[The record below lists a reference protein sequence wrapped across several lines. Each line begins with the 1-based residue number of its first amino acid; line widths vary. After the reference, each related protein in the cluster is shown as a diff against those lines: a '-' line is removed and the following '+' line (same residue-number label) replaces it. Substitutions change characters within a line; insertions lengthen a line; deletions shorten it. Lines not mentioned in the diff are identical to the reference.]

1 MQESSRQAEA
11 GQTSGFQNAVKSW
24 DLSLFACGATSAAA
38 LRVQDTGSSTAGS
51 CLMIRRRWR
60 LASRCL
66 SPGWVALWLSAFCL
80 HACSWGSI
88 LAGSR
93 AHADKPPLHRAVR
106 DNQSERVAQL
116 LAAGANPDAV
126 DNDNQDRTALH
137 LAVEAEAAHIVAQLL
152 AAGANPDAV
161 DDQGRTPLSE
171 AVRAKATDMM
181 AQLLA
186 AGANPNLAT
195 PLHKA
200 MGMRYL
206 EGGQALLA
214 AGADPNAVDDFGYT
228 PLHEA
233 AGTSLWEG
241 IRMLLAAG
249 ADPDA
254 RDERGARPLHIAV
267 QSDAA
272 RDIVGAPSTA
282 WVTVEMLLAAGA
294 DPDARMN
301 AGETPLWWASRYD
314 DPTTA
319 AVLLAAGADPEA
331 RTEAGETPLSIA
343 RGHYRQYDPSRRVRG
358 LSASLQAIRYRR
370 AAAMIDLLRTHGA
383 RE

>member
-1 MQESSRQAEA
+1 MATSSASGTQIRETFALGRLQPFLMQESSRQAEA
-11 GQTSGFQNAVKSW
+11 GRTSGFQNAVKFW
-24 DLSLFACGATSAAA
+24 DPSLFACGATSAAA

-51 CLMIRRRWR
+51 CLMIRKRWH

-80 HACSWGSI
+80 HACNWGSI

-93 AHADKPPLHRAVR
+93 VHADEPPLHRAVR
-106 DNQSERVAQL
+106 DNQAER
-116 LAAGANPDAV
+116 
-126 DNDNQDRTALH
+126 
-137 LAVEAEAAHIVAQLL
+137 VAQLL

-214 AGADPNAVDDFGYT
+214 AGADPNAVTASGYT
-228 PLHEA
+228 LLHEA
-233 AGTSLWEG
+233 VGTSLWEG

-249 ADPDA
+249 AEPDA

-272 RDIVGAPSTA
+272 RDIVGAPSKA

-343 RGHYRQYDPSRRVRG
+343 RRHYRQYDPSRRV
-358 LSASLQAIRYRR
+358 QAIRRRR
-370 AAAMIDLLRTHGA
+370 AAAMIELLRTHGA

>member
-1 MQESSRQAEA
+1 MSLQYVLHLSALAPCSSATRDRRARA
-11 GQTSGFQNAVKSW
+11 GRTKRPRTRG
-24 DLSLFACGATSAAA
+24 
-38 LRVQDTGSSTAGS
+38 
-51 CLMIRRRWR
+51 RRWF
-60 LASRCL
+60 SRF
-66 SPGWVALWLSAFCL
+66 PMPKYGWVALWLSAFCL

-93 AHADKPPLHRAVR
+93 AHADETPLHRAVR
-106 DNQSERVAQL
+106 DNQAERVAQL

-137 LAVEAEAAHIVAQLL
+137 LAVEAEAA
-152 AAGANPDAV
+152 
-161 DDQGRTPLSE
+161 
-171 AVRAKATDMM
+171 DMA

-200 MGMRYL
+200 MGMRYV

-214 AGADPNAVDDFGYT
+214 AGADPNAVAGFGYT

-233 AGTSLWEG
+233 AGTSLEEG

-249 ADPDA
+249 ADPNA
-254 RDERGARPLHIAV
+254 RNQRGERPLHIAV
-267 QSDAA
+267 QNDAA
-272 RDIVGAPSTA
+272 RDIVGAPSKA
-282 WVTVEMLLAAGA
+282 WVTVEILLAAGA
-294 DPDARMN
+294 EPDARMDT
-301 AGETPLWWASRYD
+301 GETPLLWASRRD

-343 RGHYRQYDPSRRVRG
+343 RRHYRQYDPSRRVRG
-358 LSASLQAIRYRR
+358 LSASRQAIRRRR
-370 AAAMIDLLRTHGA
+370 AAAMIELLRTHGA